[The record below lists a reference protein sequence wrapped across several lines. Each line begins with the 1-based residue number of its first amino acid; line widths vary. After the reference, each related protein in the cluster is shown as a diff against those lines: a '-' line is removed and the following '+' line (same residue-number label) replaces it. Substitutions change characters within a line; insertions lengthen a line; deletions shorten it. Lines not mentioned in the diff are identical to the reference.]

1 MRVLITGSNGF
12 IGKNLSVRLS
22 EMREFD
28 VSTFTR
34 GESHEALKIKVNHAD
49 AVVHLA
55 GVNRPN
61 DPAEFISGNTELT
74 ETLCQTIRES
84 ARAIPL
90 LLTSST
96 QATEANP
103 YGSSKKQAEMAAL
116 QLAQDTGNPVSI
128 FRLPNVFG
136 KWCKPNYNSVVAT
149 FCHNIAHHLPIQI
162 SDTSRLLHL
171 VHIDDVVSALINNIL
186 SPPAGIA
193 WPEVKP
199 SYQITLGQ
207 LAEQISQF
215 SQDRKQLLTDRTG
228 VGFMRAL
235 YATYVSYLPKEEFSY
250 SIPSHRDERGTFV
263 EMLKTRDSG
272 QFSFLTAR
280 PGVTRGGH
288 YHHTKTE
295 KFLIIKGSAR
305 FCFKHILTNETFELS
320 CSDKAYQIVE
330 TIPGWAH
337 DITNVGDDDLIV
349 MLWSN
354 EVFDTQKPDTISM
367 KASTLKSSKS

>member
-34 GESHEALKIKVNHAD
+34 GESREALKIKVNHAD

-61 DPAEFISGNTELT
+61 DPAEFVSGNAELT
-74 ETLCQTIRES
+74 ETLCQSIRDS
-84 ARAIPL
+84 GRAIPL

-149 FCHNIAHHLPIQI
+149 FCHNIARHLPIQI
-162 SDTSRLLHL
+162 SDASRLLHL
-171 VHIDDVVSALINNIL
+171 VHIDDVVNALINNLL
-186 SPPAGIA
+186 SPPTGIV

-199 SYQITLGQ
+199 VYSITLGA
-207 LAEQISQF
+207 LAEQIKQF
-215 SQDRKQLLTDRTG
+215 SQDRQQLLTDRTG
-228 VGFMRAL
+228 VGFTRAL

-305 FCFKHILTNETFELS
+305 FGFKHILTNETFELS

-367 KASTLKSSKS
+367 KAST

>member
-1 MRVLITGSNGF
+1 MRVLITGANGF

-28 VSTFTR
+28 VSTFNR
-34 GESHEALKIKVNHAD
+34 GETIEALHLKVNHAD
-49 AVVHLA
+49 AVLHLA
-55 GVNRPN
+55 GVNRPS
-61 DPAEFISGNTELT
+61 DSAEFFSGNAELT
-74 ETLCQTIRES
+74 EILCQSIRDS
-84 ARAIPL
+84 GRAIPL

-116 QLAQDTGNPVSI
+116 KLAQDTGNPVSI

-149 FCHNIAHHLPIQI
+149 FCYNIAHHLPIQI
-162 SDTSRLLHL
+162 NDASRLLQL
-171 VHIDDVVSALINNIL
+171 VYIDDVVSALINSIL
-186 SPPAGIA
+186 SPPAVIA

-199 SYQITLGQ
+199 CYQVTLGE
-207 LAEQISQF
+207 LANQISQF
-215 SQDRKQLLTDRTG
+215 SQDRQQLLTDRTG
-228 VGFMRAL
+228 VGFTRAL
-235 YATYVSYLPKEEFSY
+235 YATYVSYLPKEAFSY
-250 SIPSHRDERGTFV
+250 SVPSHCDERGTFV

-305 FCFKHILTNETFELS
+305 FGFKHILTNETFELS
-320 CSDKAYQIVE
+320 CSDQAYQIVE

-354 EVFDTQKPDTISM
+354 EVFDAHKPDTISM
-367 KASTLKSSKS
+367 KVST

>member
-12 IGKNLSVRLS
+12 VGKNLSVRLS
-22 EMREFD
+22 EMRDFD
-28 VSTFTR
+28 VSTFNR
-34 GESHEALKIKVNHAD
+34 GETIEALRLKVNHAD

-55 GVNRPN
+55 GVNRPS
-61 DPAEFISGNTELT
+61 DPTEFLSGNAELT
-74 ETLCQTIRES
+74 ETLCQSIRDS
-84 ARAIPL
+84 GRAIPL
-90 LLTSST
+90 LLTSSI
-96 QATEANP
+96 QATDSNP
-103 YGSSKKQAEMAAL
+103 YGSSKKQAEMAAMT
-116 QLAQDTGNPVSI
+116 LAQDTGNPLSI

-162 SDTSRLLHL
+162 NDASRLLQL
-171 VHIDDVVSALINNIL
+171 VHIDDVVSALINSIL
-186 SPPAGIA
+186 SPPAGIS
-193 WPEVKP
+193 WQEVNP
-199 SYQITLGQ
+199 SYQVTLGE
-207 LAEQISQF
+207 LANQISRF

-228 VGFMRAL
+228 VGLTRAL

-250 SIPSHRDERGTFV
+250 SIPSHSDERGTFV

-305 FCFKHILTNETFELS
+305 FGFKHILTNETFELS
-320 CSDKAYQIVE
+320 CSDQAYQIVE

-354 EVFDTQKPDTISM
+354 EVFDAHKPDTISM
-367 KASTLKSSKS
+367 KAST

>member
-1 MRVLITGSNGF
+1 MRVLITGADGF

-28 VSTFTR
+28 VSTFNR
-34 GESHEALKIKVNHAD
+34 GETIEALRLKVNHAD

-55 GVNRPN
+55 GVNRPS
-61 DPAEFISGNTELT
+61 DPAEFFSGNAELA
-74 ETLCQTIRES
+74 ETVCQSIRDS
-84 ARAIPL
+84 GRPIPL
-90 LLTSST
+90 LLASST
-96 QATEANP
+96 QATDANP
-103 YGSSKKQAEMAAL
+103 YGSSKRQAEMAAL
-116 QLAQDTGNPVSI
+116 KLAQDTGNPVSL

-149 FCHNIAHHLPIQI
+149 FCHNIANHLPIQI
-162 SDTSRLLHL
+162 NDTSRLLNL
-171 VHIDDVVSALINNIL
+171 VYIDDVVVALINSIM
-186 SPPAGIA
+186 SQPAGIV
-193 WPEVKP
+193 WPEIQPV
-199 SYQITLGQ
+199 YQITLGE
-207 LAEQISQF
+207 LAEQISRF
-215 SQDRKQLLTDRTG
+215 SQDRRELLTDRTG
-228 VGFMRAL
+228 FGFTRAL
-235 YATYVSYLPKEEFSY
+235 YATYISYLPKEEFSY
-250 SIPSHRDERGTFV
+250 LIPSHSDQRGTFV

-305 FCFKHILTNETFELS
+305 FGFKHILTNETFELS
-320 CSDKAYQIVE
+320 CSDQEYKIVE

-354 EVFDTQKPDTISM
+354 EVFDAQKPDTISM
-367 KASTLKSSKS
+367 KASI

>member
-12 IGKNLSVRLS
+12 VGKNLSVRLS

-28 VSTFTR
+28 VSTFNR
-34 GESHEALKIKVNHAD
+34 GETIEALRLKVNHAD

-55 GVNRPN
+55 GVNRPS
-61 DPAEFISGNTELT
+61 DPAEFLSGNAELT
-74 ETLCQTIRES
+74 ETLCQSIRDS
-84 ARAIPL
+84 GRAIPL
-90 LLTSST
+90 LLTSSI
-96 QATEANP
+96 QATDSNP
-103 YGSSKKQAEMAAL
+103 YGSSKKQAEMAAMT
-116 QLAQDTGNPVSI
+116 LAKDTGNPLTI

-162 SDTSRLLHL
+162 NDASRLLHL
-171 VHIDDVVSALINNIL
+171 VHIDDVVSALINSIL

-199 SYQITLGQ
+199 GYQITLGE
-207 LAEQISQF
+207 LANQISQF

-228 VGFMRAL
+228 IGFTRAL

-250 SIPSHRDERGTFV
+250 SVPSHCDERGTFV

-305 FCFKHILTNETFELS
+305 FGFKHILTNETFELS
-320 CSDKAYQIVE
+320 CSDQAYQIVE

-354 EVFDTQKPDTISM
+354 EVFDAHKPDTISM
-367 KASTLKSSKS
+367 KAST

>member
-1 MRVLITGSNGF
+1 MRVLITGANGF
-12 IGKNLSVRLS
+12 IGKNLLVRLS
-22 EMREFD
+22 EMREFE
-28 VSTFTR
+28 VSTFNR
-34 GESHEALKIKVNHAD
+34 GESIEALQLKVNHAD
-49 AVVHLA
+49 TVVHLA
-55 GVNRPN
+55 GVNRPS
-61 DPAEFISGNTELT
+61 DKAEFFSGNVELT
-74 ETLCQTIRES
+74 ESLCQSIRDS
-84 ARAIPL
+84 GRAIPL

-96 QATEANP
+96 QAIEVNP
-103 YGSSKKQAEMAAL
+103 YGSSKKRAEIAVL
-116 QLAQDTGNPVSI
+116 KLAEETDNTVSI

-162 SDTSRLLHL
+162 NDASRLLNL
-171 VHIDDVVSALINNIL
+171 VYIDDVVSALIDRIVA
-186 SPPAGIA
+186 PPAGIV

-199 SYQITLGQ
+199 VYQVTLGE
-207 LAEQISQF
+207 LANQISQF
-215 SQDRKQLLTDRTG
+215 RKDRNQLLTDRTG
-228 VGFMRAL
+228 IGFTRAL

-250 SIPSHRDERGTFV
+250 LIPSYRDERGVFV

-305 FCFKHILTNETFELS
+305 FGFKHILTNETFELS
-320 CSDKAYQIVE
+320 CSDQAYQIVE

-337 DITNVGDDDLIV
+337 DITNVGKDDLIV

-354 EVFDTQKPDTISM
+354 EVFDAHKPDTISM
-367 KASTLKSSKS
+367 KAST